1 MVHCPMHNSEALDV
15 ASANVLDEFK
25 LKAVIDWVSVRLRL
39 NSPSQ
44 HRHVRNRLA
53 RVFGNIYVTA
63 CEDETSSRLFEFR
76 VQNPLSADQFL
87 QDVQAVRRPGD
98 GLVTEADVEIL
109 GVEIALDCYLA
120 GSNREQLARAATHLL
135 RHHARPPS
143 GPLRITEPGHFRTVA
158 TSRELFQAMLDGF
171 SANTGWPGDDF
182 RTRGYVKTTDGLPNA
197 RYAPLHQ
204 DEHRAR
210 FEATLMNG
218 LSPFSSI
225 ASWRAFQFQQLSTRF
240 AMCVSAAETDLE
252 KELHARS
259 PQLGRAQDAPR
270 KRPSDRRQRRV
281 ATRRDID
288 LNERIRGALRALT
301 TAQCC
306 RNSVSSMAVK
316 HSLSQGDTVPAVRR
330 PEYLTVQHA
339 HVPVPVVTV
348 IDAVSNDLPEHAEH
362 KRVLT

>member
-1 MVHCPMHNSEALDV
+1 MHNPESLDI
-15 ASANVLDEFK
+15 AFPNVLDEFK
-25 LKAVIDWVSVRLRL
+25 LKAVIDWVSVRVQLA
-39 NSPSQ
+39 SPSQ
-44 HRHVRNRLA
+44 HRHVKHRLA
-53 RVFGNIYVTA
+53 GAFGNTYVRA
-63 CEDETSSRLFEFR
+63 CQDETSSHSFEFR
-76 VQNPLSADQFL
+76 VQNPQSADQFL

-98 GLVTEADVEIL
+98 GPVTEADVEIL

-120 GSNREQLARAATHLL
+120 GSNREQLARATTHLL

-182 RTRGYVKTTDGLPNA
+182 RTRGYVKTTDGLPDA
-197 RYAPLHQ
+197 AYVPLHQ
-204 DEHRAR
+204 DEYRAR

-225 ASWRAFQFQQLSTRF
+225 ASWRAFRFQQLSTRF
-240 AMCVSAAETDLE
+240 AMCVSAADTDIA

-259 PQLGRAQDAPR
+259 PQLGRAQDALR
-270 KRPSDRRQRRV
+270 KCPSDRRQRRV

-301 TAQCC
+301 TAQSC
-306 RNSVSSMAVK
+306 RNSVSSKEVK
-316 HSLSQGDTVPAVRR
+316 QPR
-330 PEYLTVQHA
+330 P
-339 HVPVPVVTV
+339 
-348 IDAVSNDLPEHAEH
+348 
-362 KRVLT
+362 